1 MTKKTI
7 FYIVMFFISLV
18 TMIAGII
25 MCVYANS
32 LWETQVTQ
40 TITTTLTT
48 GLESLETFPIWMSSI
63 RIWGTSCLLV
73 GAIGFIVFGT
83 LASCKLDE

>member
-1 MTKKTI
+1 
-7 FYIVMFFISLV
+7 MFFISLV
-18 TMIAGII
+18 IMIAGTI

-32 LWETQVTQ
+32 LWETQMNQ
-40 TITTTLTT
+40 IITT

-63 RIWGTSCLLV
+63 RIWGTFCLLV

-83 LASCKLDE
+83 LASCELDE

>member
-7 FYIVMFFISLV
+7 FYIVMFFISLII
-18 TMIAGII
+18 MIAGTI

-32 LWETQVTQ
+32 IWETQMNQ
-40 TITTTLTT
+40 IITT
-48 GLESLETFPIWMSSI
+48 GLESLETLPIWMSSI

-83 LASCKLDE
+83 LASCELDE

>member
-18 TMIAGII
+18 IMIAGTI

-32 LWETQVTQ
+32 VWETQMNQ
-40 TITTTLTT
+40 IIIT

-63 RIWGTSCLLV
+63 RIWGTFCLLV

-83 LASCKLDE
+83 VASCKLDE

>member
-7 FYIVMFFISLV
+7 FYIVMFFISLII
-18 TMIAGII
+18 MIAGTI

-32 LWETQVTQ
+32 LWETQMNQ
-40 TITTTLTT
+40 IITT
-48 GLESLETFPIWMSSI
+48 GLESLETVPVWMSSI

-83 LASCKLDE
+83 VASCKLDE

>member
-18 TMIAGII
+18 IMIAGTI

-32 LWETQVTQ
+32 LWETQMNQ
-40 TITTTLTT
+40 IITT

-63 RIWGTSCLLV
+63 RIWGTFCLLV

-83 LASCKLDE
+83 LASCELDE

>member
-1 MTKKTI
+1 
-7 FYIVMFFISLV
+7 MFFISLV
-18 TMIAGII
+18 IMIAGTI

-32 LWETQVTQ
+32 LWETQMNQ
-40 TITTTLTT
+40 IITT

-63 RIWGTSCLLV
+63 RIWGTFCLLV

-83 LASCKLDE
+83 FASCKLDE

>member
-1 MTKKTI
+1 
-7 FYIVMFFISLV
+7 MFFISLV
-18 TMIAGII
+18 IMIAGTI

-32 LWETQVTQ
+32 LWETQMNQ
-40 TITTTLTT
+40 IITT

-63 RIWGTSCLLV
+63 RIWGTFCLLV

-83 LASCKLDE
+83 VASCKLDE

>member
-1 MTKKTI
+1 
-7 FYIVMFFISLV
+7 MFFISLII
-18 TMIAGII
+18 MIAGTI

-32 LWETQVTQ
+32 VWETQMNQ
-40 TITTTLTT
+40 IITT

-63 RIWGTSCLLV
+63 RIWGTFCLLV

-83 LASCKLDE
+83 VASCKLDE

>member
-1 MTKKTI
+1 
-7 FYIVMFFISLV
+7 MFFISLV
-18 TMIAGII
+18 IMIAGTI

-32 LWETQVTQ
+32 LWETQMNQ
-40 TITTTLTT
+40 IITT
-48 GLESLETFPIWMSSI
+48 GLESLETVPVWMSSI

-83 LASCKLDE
+83 VASCKLDE

>member
-18 TMIAGII
+18 IMIAGTI

-32 LWETQVTQ
+32 VWETQMNQ
-40 TITTTLTT
+40 IITT
-48 GLESLETFPIWMSSI
+48 GLESLETLHIWMSSI

-83 LASCKLDE
+83 LASCELDE

>member
-1 MTKKTI
+1 
-7 FYIVMFFISLV
+7 MFFISLII
-18 TMIAGII
+18 MIAGTI

-32 LWETQVTQ
+32 VWETQMNQ
-40 TITTTLTT
+40 IITT
-48 GLESLETFPIWMSSI
+48 GLESLETLPIWMSSI

-83 LASCKLDE
+83 LASCELDE

>member
-7 FYIVMFFISLV
+7 FYIVMFFISLII
-18 TMIAGII
+18 MIAGTI

-32 LWETQVTQ
+32 VWETQMNQ
-40 TITTTLTT
+40 IITT
-48 GLESLETFPIWMSSI
+48 GLESLETLPIWMSSI

-83 LASCKLDE
+83 VASCKLDE

>member
-7 FYIVMFFISLV
+7 FYIVMFFISLII
-18 TMIAGII
+18 MIAGTI

-32 LWETQVTQ
+32 LWETQMNQ
-40 TITTTLTT
+40 IITT
-48 GLESLETFPIWMSSI
+48 GLESLETVPVWMSSI
-63 RIWGTSCLLV
+63 RIWGTFCLLV

-83 LASCKLDE
+83 IASCKLDE

>member
-7 FYIVMFFISLV
+7 FYIVMFFISLII
-18 TMIAGII
+18 MIAGTI

-32 LWETQVTQ
+32 LWETQMNQ
-40 TITTTLTT
+40 IITTTLTT
-48 GLESLETFPIWMSSI
+48 GLESLETVPVWMSSI

-83 LASCKLDE
+83 VASCKLDE

>member
-32 LWETQVTQ
+32 LWETQMNQ
-40 TITTTLTT
+40 IITT

-63 RIWGTSCLLV
+63 RIWGTFCLLV

-83 LASCKLDE
+83 VASCKLDE

>member
-18 TMIAGII
+18 IMIAGTI

-32 LWETQVTQ
+32 VWETQMNQ
-40 TITTTLTT
+40 IITT
-48 GLESLETFPIWMSSI
+48 GLESLETLPIWMSSI

-83 LASCKLDE
+83 IASCKLDE

>member
-18 TMIAGII
+18 IMIAGTI

-32 LWETQVTQ
+32 VWETQMNQ
-40 TITTTLTT
+40 IIIT

-63 RIWGTSCLLV
+63 RIWGIFCLLV

-83 LASCKLDE
+83 VASCKLDE

>member
-7 FYIVMFFISLV
+7 FYIVMFFISLII
-18 TMIAGII
+18 MIAGTI

-32 LWETQVTQ
+32 VWETQMNQ
-40 TITTTLTT
+40 ILIT
-48 GLESLETFPIWMSSI
+48 GLESLETVPVWMSSI
-63 RIWGTSCLLV
+63 RIWGTFCLLV

-83 LASCKLDE
+83 VASCKLDE

>member
-7 FYIVMFFISLV
+7 FYIVMFFISFV
-18 TMIAGII
+18 IMIAGTI

-32 LWETQVTQ
+32 VWETQMNQ
-40 TITTTLTT
+40 IITT
-48 GLESLETFPIWMSSI
+48 GLESLETLPIWMSSI

-83 LASCKLDE
+83 LASCELDE

>member
-7 FYIVMFFISLV
+7 FYIVMFFISLII
-18 TMIAGII
+18 MIAGTI

-32 LWETQVTQ
+32 LWETQMNQ
-40 TITTTLTT
+40 IITT

-83 LASCKLDE
+83 LASCELDE

>member
-7 FYIVMFFISLV
+7 FYIVMFFISLII
-18 TMIAGII
+18 MIAGTI

-32 LWETQVTQ
+32 VWEAQMNQ
-40 TITTTLTT
+40 IITT
-48 GLESLETFPIWMSSI
+48 GLESLETLPIWMSSI
-63 RIWGTSCLLV
+63 RIWGTFCLLI

-83 LASCKLDE
+83 LASCELDE

>member
-1 MTKKTI
+1 
-7 FYIVMFFISLV
+7 MFFISLV

-73 GAIGFIVFGT
+73 GAVGFIVFGT
-83 LASCKLDE
+83 LASCELDE

>member
-18 TMIAGII
+18 IMIAGTI

-32 LWETQVTQ
+32 VWETQVTQ
-40 TITTTLTT
+40 TITT
-48 GLESLETFPIWMSSI
+48 GLESLETLPVWMSSI
-63 RIWGTSCLLV
+63 RIWGTFCLLV

-83 LASCKLDE
+83 VASCKLDE

>member
-1 MTKKTI
+1 ML
-7 FYIVMFFISLV
+7 FISLV
-18 TMIAGII
+18 IMIAGTI

-32 LWETQVTQ
+32 VWETQMNQ
-40 TITTTLTT
+40 IITT
-48 GLESLETFPIWMSSI
+48 GLESLETLPIWMSSI

-83 LASCKLDE
+83 LASCELDE

>member
-18 TMIAGII
+18 IMIAGTI

-32 LWETQVTQ
+32 LWETQMNQ
-40 TITTTLTT
+40 IITT
-48 GLESLETFPIWMSSI
+48 GLESLETVPVWMSSI
-63 RIWGTSCLLV
+63 RIWGTFCLLV

-83 LASCKLDE
+83 IASCELDE

>member
-18 TMIAGII
+18 IMIAGTI

-32 LWETQVTQ
+32 VWETQVIQ
-40 TITTTLTT
+40 TITT
-48 GLESLETFPIWMSSI
+48 GLESLETLPVWMSSI
-63 RIWGTSCLLV
+63 RIWGTFCLLV

-83 LASCKLDE
+83 VASCKLDE

>member
-1 MTKKTI
+1 
-7 FYIVMFFISLV
+7 MFFISLV
-18 TMIAGII
+18 IMIAGTI

-32 LWETQVTQ
+32 VWETQMNQ
-40 TITTTLTT
+40 IITT
-48 GLESLETFPIWMSSI
+48 GLESLETLPIWMSSI

-83 LASCKLDE
+83 LASCELDE

>member
-18 TMIAGII
+18 IMIAGTI

-32 LWETQVTQ
+32 VWETQMNQ
-40 TITTTLTT
+40 IITT
-48 GLESLETFPIWMSSI
+48 GLESLETLPIWLSSI

-83 LASCKLDE
+83 LASCELDE

>member
-18 TMIAGII
+18 IMIAGTI

-32 LWETQVTQ
+32 IWETQMNQ
-40 TITTTLTT
+40 IITT
-48 GLESLETFPIWMSSI
+48 GLESLETLPIWMSSI
-63 RIWGTSCLLV
+63 RIWGTFCLLV

-83 LASCKLDE
+83 LASCELDE

>member
-1 MTKKTI
+1 
-7 FYIVMFFISLV
+7 MFFISLV
-18 TMIAGII
+18 IMIAGTI

-32 LWETQVTQ
+32 IWETQMNQ
-40 TITTTLTT
+40 IITT
-48 GLESLETFPIWMSSI
+48 GLESLETLPIWMSSI

-83 LASCKLDE
+83 IASCKLDE

>member
-1 MTKKTI
+1 
-7 FYIVMFFISLV
+7 MFFISLII
-18 TMIAGII
+18 MIAGTI

-32 LWETQVTQ
+32 LWETQMNQ
-40 TITTTLTT
+40 IITT
-48 GLESLETFPIWMSSI
+48 GLESLETVPVWMSSI

-83 LASCKLDE
+83 LASCELDE